1 LTDSCFLSI
10 LTIPKSEFLK
20 IQFVLRKWVSQL
32 QINLAGK
39 VAIVTGAGRGIG
51 KAIAKALATAN
62 ASVVI
67 NDVDLNAATEACQEI
82 ESSDGKARPAKADVR
97 IRSEINQMVQMVI
110 GELGEINILVNNAGV
125 ILRKPAEELSE
136 EEWDKMLA
144 INLKGVFLC
153 CKAVVPYM
161 KKKGYGKIINISSSA
176 AVAPPAPL
184 IHYSSAKAGILGLT
198 LDLALELAPF
208 NICVNAILP
217 GVIPTEMWDELQIL
231 PLGMKKEDVFAE
243 MGKMLAPMQRV
254 GTPEDI
260 GGAALF
266 LASDLSAY
274 VTGDRII
281 VAGGY
286 PLKQFFK

>member
-1 LTDSCFLSI
+1 MML
-10 LTIPKSEFLK
+10 PN
-20 IQFVLRKWVSQL
+20 R
-32 QINLAGK
+32 
-39 VAIVTGAGRGIG
+39 VAIITGGARGIG
-51 KAIAKALATAN
+51 KGIALKFADEGC
-62 ASVVI
+62 SIVI
-67 NDVDLNAATEACQEI
+67 
-82 ESSDGKARPAKADVR
+82 ADVLVNEAGETVEQISQKGR
-97 IRSEINQMVQMVI
+97 EAIFVQCDVSKSRQVQDLVDQTINRFGKVD
-110 GELGEINILVNNAGV
+110 ILVNNAGIAGAV
-125 ILRKPAEELSE
+125 KSIVDVSE
-136 EEWDKMLA
+136 EEWDRLLA

-184 IHYSSAKAGILGLT
+184 IHYSASKTGVLGLT
-198 LDLALELAPF
+198 RDLALELAPL

-217 GVIPTEMWDELQIL
+217 GVIPTNIYDDLQVF
-231 PLGMKKEDVFAE
+231 PPGVKKEDVFAE
-243 MGKMLAPMQRV
+243 MGKMFAPMQRL

-260 GGAALF
+260 AGAALF

>member
-1 LTDSCFLSI
+1 MLSN
-10 LTIPKSEFLK
+10 
-20 IQFVLRKWVSQL
+20 R
-32 QINLAGK
+32 
-39 VAIVTGAGRGIG
+39 VAIITGGARGIG
-51 KAIAKALATAN
+51 KGIALKFADEGC
-62 ASVVI
+62 SIVI
-67 NDVDLNAATEACQEI
+67 
-82 ESSDGKARPAKADVR
+82 ADVLVNEAGKTVEQISQKGR
-97 IRSEINQMVQMVI
+97 EAIFVQCDVSKSRQVQDLVDQTINRFGKVD
-110 GELGEINILVNNAGV
+110 ILVNNAGIAGAV
-125 ILRKPAEELSE
+125 KSIVDVSE
-136 EEWDKMLA
+136 EEWDRLLA

-176 AVAPPAPL
+176 AVAPPAPV
-184 IHYSSAKAGILGLT
+184 IHYSASKTGVLGLT
-198 LDLALELAPF
+198 RDLALELAPL

-217 GVIPTEMWDELQIL
+217 GVIPTDIYDDLQVF
-231 PLGMKKEDVFAE
+231 PPGVKKEDVFAE
-243 MGKMLAPMQRV
+243 MGKMFAPMQRL

-260 GGAALF
+260 AGAALF

>member
-1 LTDSCFLSI
+1 MLLS
-10 LTIPKSEFLK
+10 E
-20 IQFVLRKWVSQL
+20 R
-32 QINLAGK
+32 
-39 VAIVTGAGRGIG
+39 VAVITGGARGIGRGIALKFAEEGCSIIIGDVLVNEGGRTVEEVSKKGG
-51 KAIAKALATAN
+51 KAIFAQCDVSN
-62 ASVVI
+62 SRQV
-67 NDVDLNAATEACQEI
+67 NDVVDQAINRF
-82 ESSDGKARPAKADVR
+82 GKVD
-97 IRSEINQMVQMVI
+97 
-110 GELGEINILVNNAGV
+110 ILVNNAG
-125 ILRKPAEELSE
+125 IGAGIKSISDISE
-136 EEWDKMLA
+136 EEWDKLLG

-153 CKAVVPYM
+153 CKAVVPHM
-161 KKKGYGKIINISSSA
+161 KEKRYGKIINISSCA
-176 AVAPPAPL
+176 AIAPPAPL

-217 GVIPTEMWDELQIL
+217 GLIPTEMWDELQIF
-231 PLGMKKEDVFAE
+231 PPGMKKEDVFAE

-281 VAGGY
+281 VGGGY

>member
-1 LTDSCFLSI
+1 MLSN
-10 LTIPKSEFLK
+10 
-20 IQFVLRKWVSQL
+20 R
-32 QINLAGK
+32 
-39 VAIVTGAGRGIG
+39 VAIITGGARGIG
-51 KAIAKALATAN
+51 KGIALKFADEGC
-62 ASVVI
+62 SIVI
-67 NDVDLNAATEACQEI
+67 
-82 ESSDGKARPAKADVR
+82 ADVLVNEAGKTVEQISQKGR
-97 IRSEINQMVQMVI
+97 EAIFVQCDVSKSRQVQDLVDQTINRFGKVD
-110 GELGEINILVNNAGV
+110 ILVNNAGIAGAV
-125 ILRKPAEELSE
+125 KSIVDVSE
-136 EEWDKMLA
+136 EEWDRLLA

-176 AVAPPAPL
+176 AVAPPAPV
-184 IHYSSAKAGILGLT
+184 IHYSASKTGVLGLT
-198 LDLALELAPF
+198 RDLALELAPL

-217 GVIPTEMWDELQIL
+217 GVIPTDIYDDLQVF
-231 PLGMKKEDVFAE
+231 PPGVKKEDAFAE
-243 MGKMLAPMQRV
+243 MGKMFAPMQRL

-260 GGAALF
+260 AGVALF

>member
-1 LTDSCFLSI
+1 MLLSN
-10 LTIPKSEFLK
+10 
-20 IQFVLRKWVSQL
+20 R
-32 QINLAGK
+32 
-39 VAIVTGAGRGIG
+39 VAIITGGARGIGRGI
-51 KAIAKALATAN
+51 ALKFADEGC
-62 ASVVI
+62 SI
-67 NDVDLNAATEACQEI
+67 I
-82 ESSDGKARPAKADVR
+82 IADVLVEEAR
-97 IRSEINQMVQMVI
+97 KTLEEISEKGREAIFVQCDVSNSRQVQDLVEQTINRFGKVD
-110 GELGEINILVNNAGV
+110 ILVNNAGISGAIKSIV
-125 ILRKPAEELSE
+125 DVSE
-136 EEWDKMLA
+136 EEWDRLLA

-176 AVAPPAPL
+176 AIAPPAPL
-184 IHYSSAKAGILGLT
+184 IHYSASKTGVLGLT
-198 LDLALELAPF
+198 RDLALELAPL

-217 GVIPTEMWDELQIL
+217 GLIPTDMWDNLQVF
-231 PLGMKKEDVFAE
+231 PPGVKKEDVFAE

-260 GGAALF
+260 AGAALF

-281 VAGGY
+281 VGGGY

>member
-1 LTDSCFLSI
+1 MLSN
-10 LTIPKSEFLK
+10 
-20 IQFVLRKWVSQL
+20 R
-32 QINLAGK
+32 
-39 VAIVTGAGRGIG
+39 VAIITGGARGIG
-51 KAIAKALATAN
+51 KGIALKFADEGC
-62 ASVVI
+62 SIVI
-67 NDVDLNAATEACQEI
+67 
-82 ESSDGKARPAKADVR
+82 ADVLVNEAGKTVEQISQKGR
-97 IRSEINQMVQMVI
+97 EAIFVQCDVSKSRQVQDLVDQTINRFGKVD
-110 GELGEINILVNNAGV
+110 ILVNNAGIAGAV
-125 ILRKPAEELSE
+125 KSIVDVSE
-136 EEWDKMLA
+136 EEWDRLLA

-176 AVAPPAPL
+176 AVAPPAPV
-184 IHYSSAKAGILGLT
+184 IHYSASKTGVLGLT
-198 LDLALELAPF
+198 RDLALELAPL

-217 GVIPTEMWDELQIL
+217 GVIPTDIYDDLQVF
-231 PLGMKKEDVFAE
+231 PPGAKKEDVFAE
-243 MGKMLAPMQRV
+243 MGKMFAPMQRL

-260 GGAALF
+260 AGAALF